1 MLRQGYAYVTGRPV
15 VMGTRHMIA
24 TSHYLAS
31 SAGFSALDRGGS
43 AVDALIAANSV
54 LCVVYNHMAG
64 LGGDLFAQVWSPDSG
79 IVMALNGSGRSGER
93 ADAALYRSRGWEDI
107 HARGPLAA
115 NTVPGVVHA
124 WSELHKK
131 FGKLEWGELFAS
143 AIGHARNG
151 FPVSRKFSDYIAKY
165 ADTIR
170 EFGTTARVFLPG
182 GGAPPAGSIL
192 RQEDLASSL
201 EAIASEGAQSF
212 YNGKLGRKIIE
223 GLTNAGGILTQ
234 DDFDSHAS
242 EWVDPLRTT
251 YRDYEVTELPP
262 NTQGIATLMLLN
274 LLENCDMEEIGEG
287 TADYYHVMAEAVKL
301 AFADR
306 DEWVG
311 DPGKIA
317 IPHDRLLS
325 KDYARDRFGEI
336 DMKQARPPGEVR
348 PGFPRRLQAA
358 SPGSPERRPSPGVS
372 GDTCYMCA
380 VDGNGLC
387 VSMIQS
393 VYFEFGSAFIPP
405 GTGVLMQNRGS
416 FFKFDPDD
424 VNFLEPRK
432 RPFHTIIPAMA
443 LKDGK
448 PALLFGTMGGEG
460 QPQTQAA
467 MLTRIADFGFN
478 VQEAIEAPRW
488 LYGRTWGEESRS
500 LKVESRVRD
509 GILTELQRRGHD
521 LQILEHFSQKMG
533 HAQAIQIDREN
544 NTLHGGADPR
554 GEGIALGA

>member
-1 MLRQGYAYVTGRPV
+1 MLRRGYAYVTGRPV
-15 VMGTRHMIA
+15 VMGARHMIA

-31 SAGFSALDRGGS
+31 AAGYSMLDRGGS
-43 AVDALIAANSV
+43 AADALIAANAV

-64 LGGDLFAQVWSPDSG
+64 LGGDMFAQAWSPGSG
-79 IVMALNGSGRSGER
+79 TVTALNGSGRSGER
-93 ADAALYRSRGWEDI
+93 VDAELYRSRGWDEI

-124 WSELHKK
+124 WSELHRK
-131 FGKLEWGELFAS
+131 FGKLGWEALFGPAV
-143 AIGHARNG
+143 GYARNG
-151 FPVSRKFSDYIAKY
+151 FPVSQKFSDYVAQY
-165 ADTIR
+165 SGTIR
-170 EFGTTARVFLPG
+170 RFESAARIYLPG
-182 GGAPPAGSIL
+182 GNAPPAGSVL
-192 RQEDLASSL
+192 KQEDLASSL
-201 EAIASEGAQSF
+201 ETIASEGPQSF
-212 YNGKLGRKIIE
+212 YTGSLGRKIIE
-223 GLTNAGGILTQ
+223 GLRNAGGVLTE
-234 DDFDSHAS
+234 DDFGSHAS

-251 YRDYEVTELPP
+251 YRGYEVTELPP

-274 LLENCDMEEIGEG
+274 ILETCDMEKTGEG
-287 TADYYHVMAEAVKL
+287 TADYYHMMTEAVKL
-301 AFADR
+301 VFADR
-306 DEWVG
+306 DEWIG

-317 IPHDRLLS
+317 IPYDRLLS
-325 KDYARDRFGEI
+325 KDYARDRADEI
-336 DMKQARPPGEVR
+336 DMKQARPPRDIR
-348 PGFPRRLQAA
+348 PGIPRKPQAP
-358 SPGSPERRPSPGVS
+358 SPEDKERRPRPGAS

-380 VDGNGLC
+380 VDGEGLC

-393 VYFEFGSAFIPP
+393 VYFEFGSAFMPP
-405 GTGVLMQNRGS
+405 GTGILLQNRGS
-416 FFKFDPDD
+416 FFKLDPDD

-467 MLTRIADFGFN
+467 MLTRLVDFGFN

-488 LYGRTWGEESRS
+488 LYGRTWGEESSS

-509 GILTELQRRGHD
+509 GILTDLQRRGHD
-521 LQILEHFSQKMG
+521 VQILEHFSQKMG
-533 HAQAIQIDREN
+533 HAQAIRIDRAS